1 MARQRLEGII
11 EFSSPDK
18 SWADNSAWPAPPL
31 TSKPSHCSSAI
42 CCCSY
47 LVRKEKQKL
56 LAPID
61 HPTPATFQSF
71 ENNPMQLPVAQAQP
85 CSSAARARA
94 LQQARL
100 ALHCLR
106 RRLHF
111 CRRRFRARWAVCPT
125 EATLWVARP
134 HLVNVRG
141 TQTRFRR
148 ARGSIEATIYTSDT
162 V

>member
-85 CSSAARARA
+85 CSAATMARAFAAAVPAPALLQAALPRA
-94 LQQARL
+94 LGRL
-100 ALHCLR
+100 
-106 RRLHF
+106 
-111 CRRRFRARWAVCPT
+111 PDGGQ
-125 EATLWVARP
+125 
-134 HLVNVRG
+134 LVGR
-141 TQTRFRR
+141 
-148 ARGSIEATIYTSDT
+148 
-162 V
+162 